1 MMDHH
6 SHNHQDIEQ
15 KLSFEEKLIKLVEH
29 WIRHNDDHAE
39 NYRKW
44 AKKAKQH
51 QLTDAGELLEKA
63 AEMTDLISQNFKAA
77 ADNIPEK
84 PERD

>member
-1 MMDHH
+1 MDHH
-6 SHNHQDIEQ
+6 SHDHPDIEQ
-15 KLSFEEKLIKLVEH
+15 QLSFEEKLIKLVEH

-44 AKKAKQH
+44 AKKATQH
-51 QLTDAGELLEKA
+51 QLAEAGDLLDKA

-77 ADNIPEK
+77 ADNILKK
-84 PERD
+84 P